1 MNRKIIHCDCD
12 CFFAAIEIRDDPGL
26 AGLPVAVGGDPGK
39 RGVIATCNYEARKF
53 GIHSAMA
60 SASARRLCPDLIII
74 PPSKNKYS
82 EASKQMHKIFKDYTS
97 LVEPLSLDEAFL
109 DVSNSKKC
117 KGSATLIAAEIRQRV
132 REEMNITLSAGI
144 APNKFLAKVAS
155 DWNKPDGQYVIT
167 PDKVNDFV
175 VSLNVRKIFG
185 VGKVT
190 ATKMQNLGIETCQD
204 LQAYS
209 QAELLTLFGSF
220 GERLY
225 TLCRGIDER
234 PVVTEHPRKS
244 ISVELTYNQDLADL
258 KHCIAELPDLLDKL
272 EQRIH
277 RSNRQVSIGK
287 LFVKLKFNDF
297 ITTTVEQVSQEVD
310 LQLLKN
316 LCQTGYE
323 RGNKPVRLLGVG
335 IRLKEALD
343 FHQLPLNFEPLASIT
358 KDKLN

>member
-1 MNRKIIHCDCD
+1 MTNLSMTRKIIHCDCD
-12 CFFAAIEIRDDPGL
+12 CFFAAIEIRDDPAL
-26 AGLPVAVGGDPGK
+26 QGLPVAVGGDPGK
-39 RGVIATCNYEARKF
+39 RGVIATCNYEARKY

-60 SASARRLCPDLIII
+60 SVTARRQCPDLIII

-82 EASKQMHKIFKDYTS
+82 EASKQMHNIFKDYTA
-97 LVEPLSLDEAFL
+97 LIEPLSLDEAFL
-109 DVSNSKKC
+109 DVSESKMC

-132 REEMNITLSAGI
+132 RQEMKITLSAGI

-167 PDKVNDFV
+167 PDKINDFIV
-175 VSLNVRKIFG
+175 DLSVRKIFG

-190 ATKMQNLGIETCQD
+190 AAKMQNFGIETCKD

-209 QAELLTLFGSF
+209 QTKLLELFGSF

-225 TLCRGIDER
+225 SLCRGIDER

-244 ISVELTYNQDLADL
+244 ISIELTYNTDLPGL
-258 KHCIAELPDLLDKL
+258 KQCIAELPDLLDRL

-277 RSNRQVSIGK
+277 RSDRQVSIAK

-297 ITTTVEQVSQEVD
+297 ISTTVEQVGQELD
-310 LQLLKN
+310 IQLFEQ
-316 LCQTGYE
+316 LCQTGFE
-323 RGNKPVRLLGVG
+323 RGNKPVRLLGLG
-335 IRLKEALD
+335 IRLRQALN
-343 FHQLPLNFEPLASIT
+343 FYQLPLNFDDHTIS
-358 KDKLN
+358 

>member
-12 CFFAAIEIRDDPGL
+12 CFFAAIEIRDDPAL
-26 AGLPVAVGGDPGK
+26 EGLPVAVGGDPGK
-39 RGVIATCNYEARKF
+39 RGVIATCNYEARKY
-53 GIHSAMA
+53 GVHSAMA

-82 EASKQMHKIFKDYTS
+82 EASKQMHTIFKNYTS

-109 DVSNSKKC
+109 DVSKSTKC
-117 KGSATLIAAEIRQRV
+117 KGSATLIAAEIRQKV
-132 REEMNITLSAGI
+132 REEMKITLSAGI

-167 PDKVNDFV
+167 PDKVSDFV
-175 VSLNVRKIFG
+175 ARLNVRKIYG

-190 ATKMQNLGIETCQD
+190 ATKMHNHGIETCED
-204 LQAYS
+204 LQVYS
-209 QAELLTLFGSF
+209 QAELLNLFGSF

-225 TLCRGIDER
+225 SLCRGIDDR

-244 ISVELTYNQDLADL
+244 ISVELTYNKDLPSL
-258 KHCIAELPDLLDKL
+258 KHCIAELPDLFDKL

-287 LFVKLKFNDF
+287 LFVKLKFTDF
-297 ITTTVEQVSQEVD
+297 ITTTVEQVNQELD
-310 LQLLKN
+310 LQLFEQ

-323 RGNKPVRLLGVG
+323 RGNKPVRLLGLG
-335 IRLKEALD
+335 IRLREALN
-343 FHQLPLNFEPLASIT
+343 FYQLPLGFEVQAT
-358 KDKLN
+358 TRKDYLN